1 MLRRSLAIACALVAL
16 LVSPAFAA
24 KDALLDHL
32 AGSWVLTGTIGKE
45 ATTHDVKAEWVLNDQ
60 YLRLSEISREK
71 DAAGKPQYAA
81 EVLLA
86 YDPAKKH
93 YVCFWFDNTVVAATT
108 DGGSATRD
116 GDKLPFVFKSAS
128 GDFFNTMTY
137 DAKAGSWT
145 WAMDGE
151 DKGVRQPF
159 ARLTLKRP

>member
-32 AGSWVLTGTIGKE
+32 AGSWVMTGTIDNA
-45 ATTHDVKAEWVLNDQ
+45 ATTHDIKGEWVVNDT
-60 YLRLSEISREK
+60 YLRLSEVSREK
-71 DAAGKPQYAA
+71 DASGKPQYAA

-86 YDPAKKH
+86 YDPAKKQ
-93 YVCFWFDNTVVAATT
+93 YVCFWFDNTGIASASNGGVAQ
-108 DGGSATRD
+108 RD
-116 GDKLPFVFKSAS
+116 GDKLPFVFKSTS

-137 DAKAGSWT
+137 DAHSNSWS

-151 DKGVRQPF
+151 VKGKLEPF
-159 ARLTLKRP
+159 ARLSLKRP